1 MQSSPRN
8 PHGGSSIGILPVL
21 HMIADT
27 KCSSCSQQKKYG
39 THNIVKKSCVP
50 FCQLVGKLRMIDWQ
64 IRLSISHPKRK
75 KEKSRQRISLAVSQ
89 SFEDERHKEKPANA
103 LLWLYYRCWRPESQ
117 NYSNHSKII
126 RPYNLEWL
134 SRLITCNSATVTQ
147 GKVNNKEIEETHIS
161 PC

>member
-27 KCSSCSQQKKYG
+27 KCSSCSQQKKYTQYSQKILCAVLPTG
-39 THNIVKKSCVP
+39 WQTENDWLTDSVVNIA
-50 FCQLVGKLRMIDWQ
+50 
-64 IRLSISHPKRK
+64 PKRK

-147 GKVNNKEIEETHIS
+147 GKVNNKEIDETHIS